1 MLLTGTGG
9 IEGGEGVESDVST
22 PVEDNAWCVGAQL
35 GQEEPDTQAET
46 SHADLQIT
54 NFILLNLFLIDG
66 SLERGLNR
74 FSGLSRVLRS

>member
-1 MLLTGTGG
+1 MSILAVLTGGV
-9 IEGGEGVESDVST
+9 EGVEGCDVSAA
-22 PVEDNAWCVGAQL
+22 VEDNAWCVGAQL